1 MNRLLLNIF
10 VIVMNRLLL
19 NIFVIV
25 MRDGAQIVDCDKLGW
40 GAKIKMMW
48 IVINWDGERENFS
61 EIYDFSEIYGG
72 AKSGNI

>member
-10 VIVMNRLLL
+10 VIVMKSGWGAKSGN
-19 NIFVIV
+19 FVY
-25 MRDGAQIVDCDKLGW
+25 CDKLGW

-61 EIYDFSEIYGG
+61 EIYGG